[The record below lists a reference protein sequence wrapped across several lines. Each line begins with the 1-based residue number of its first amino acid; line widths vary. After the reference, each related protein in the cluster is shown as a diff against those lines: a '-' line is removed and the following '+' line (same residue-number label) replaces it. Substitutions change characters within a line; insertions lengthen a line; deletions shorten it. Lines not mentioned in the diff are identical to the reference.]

1 MSTNH
6 IVSAPPCREVD
17 WTKINWSRH
26 YRTVRRLQARI
37 VKATQEGRRHDAKAL
52 QRLLTRSFSGKTIA
66 VKRVTEN
73 RGKCTPGV
81 DDEIWSTPG
90 SKSSAILSLNRRVYK
105 PQPLRRVFIPKSNGK
120 MRPLGIPTMR
130 DRAMQALYLLGL
142 EPISETTADLNS
154 FGFRTERS
162 TADAIAQCFIVLGR
176 KHSPQWVLEG
186 DIKSCFDN
194 ISHDWLLS
202 NILIDK
208 EVLRKWLKA
217 GFIDKQILHPTETGT
232 PQGGIISPVLANMVL
247 DGLEAALANR
257 FKRGKINPK
266 VHLVRYADDFIITGF
281 SREQLEKEVKPL
293 VESFLKARG
302 LELSQEKT
310 RITHID
316 AGFDFLGQNIR
327 KYNGKFLITPSKK
340 NVKTFLEKVR
350 GIVKG
355 NKAAK
360 QETLIRLLN
369 PVIRGWANYHQH
381 IVAKKTFS
389 TVDSK
394 IYELLWRWAKRR
406 HPKKS
411 NYWIKD
417 RYFHRVGNRNWV
429 FGVVCQERTTQ
440 GKPKVE
446 ALFKAASVPIRRHV
460 KIRGEANPFDPNW
473 ETYFEKRHD
482 VKMIGSLR
490 GRRQLLYL
498 WKEQSGIC
506 PVCSQKITAITEWH
520 LHHIIE
526 RVKGGPDQLF
536 NLILLHPECHRNV
549 HRQGLTVV
557 KPAPAREF

>member
-1 MSTNH
+1 
-6 IVSAPPCREVD
+6 
-17 WTKINWSRH
+17 
-26 YRTVRRLQARI
+26 
-37 VKATQEGRRHDAKAL
+37 
-52 QRLLTRSFSGKTIA
+52 
-66 VKRVTEN
+66 
-73 RGKCTPGV
+73 
-81 DDEIWSTPG
+81 
-90 SKSSAILSLNRRVYK
+90 
-105 PQPLRRVFIPKSNGK
+105 
-120 MRPLGIPTMR
+120 MRPLGIPTMK

-154 FGFRTERS
+154 YGFRPERS
-162 TADAIAQCFIVLGR
+162 TADAIAQCFNGLSR
-176 KHSPQWVLEG
+176 KNSPQWVLEG
-186 DIKSCFDN
+186 DIKGCFDN

-202 NILIDK
+202 NILTNK
-208 EVLRKWLKA
+208 EILQKWLKA
-217 GFIDKQILHPTETGT
+217 GFIEKQILHPTEAGT
-232 PQGGIISPVLANMVL
+232 PQGGIISPVLANMTL
-247 DGLEAALANR
+247 DGLEAMLKKR
-257 FKRGKINPK
+257 FKSNSKLNPK
-266 VHLVRYADDFIITGF
+266 VHLIRYADDFIITGS
-281 SREQLEKEVKPL
+281 SRDLLESEVKPL
-293 VESFLKARG
+293 VELFLKTRG
-302 LELSQEKT
+302 LVLSQEKT

-316 AGFDFLGQNIR
+316 TGFDFLGQNIR
-327 KYNGKFLITPSKK
+327 KYNGKLLITPSKK

-355 NKAAK
+355 NKATK
-360 QETLIRLLN
+360 QATLIRLLN

-406 HPKKS
+406 HPNKS

-429 FGVVCQERTTQ
+429 FGVECQERTTQ

-446 ALFKAASVPIRRHV
+446 ALFEAASVPIRRHV
-460 KIRGEANPFDPNW
+460 KIRGEVNPFDPKW

-520 LHHIIE
+520 RHHIIE